1 MAKSIS
7 KKPIPKAV
15 PNIENTSTMSG
26 VFQYLLQKETIGW
39 VIFAI
44 AVLVYLNTIGHE
56 YTQDDAIVITDNM
69 FTTKGLSG
77 ISGILSNDTFFGFF
91 KEAGKQNLVS
101 GGRYRPFTLILFAI
115 EYQIFGKNPFIGH
128 LFNIL
133 YFALSCFLIYHLLWR
148 VLSQKLD
155 VNTVAIVSFVAALI
169 FAIHPIHTEVV
180 ANIKG
185 RDEIMALLLSLT
197 AIWCLLNYYD
207 NSKILWLFLGGVSYF
222 FALMSKEN
230 AITFLAIFPLIL
242 YFFYDKSI
250 SQGIVKS
257 SVMWVCAAVF
267 LVIRFRILGASL
279 AAPSGTEL
287 MNNPFIK
294 IVNGQYMPFTTGEK
308 FATILYTWGLYL
320 KLLIFPH
327 PLTHDYYP
335 RHVDMMTFGNPKV
348 LISILIYLG
357 LIFVAYRSFMDKKPM
372 GFAILF
378 FLLTFSIVSN
388 LLFPIGTNMS
398 ERFMYMPSV
407 GFALGIGLLFSYLW
421 KRKINPS
428 LILGLL
434 VIIFLGFSY
443 KTISR
448 NTVWVSN
455 SSLFLTDVKTSVN
468 SAKLQNA
475 AGGTLWDLSV
485 LEKDSVKR
493 KEMWAEAK
501 IHLNKALEIHPN
513 YKEAHL
519 LMGNVLYA
527 ENNFKMALAHY
538 DGALK
543 IDANY
548 KDALRNKGFVY
559 RDYARYL
566 GEKEGNLAGSLQML
580 LEAQKIIPDDFEVN
594 RLFGIAYGM
603 QGNTVEAIRY
613 FEKATKIEPKNATA
627 FLNLQ
632 IAYKQAGRIQ
642 EANEALQKA
651 FQLDPTLKPK

>member
-1 MAKSIS
+1 
-7 KKPIPKAV
+7 
-15 PNIENTSTMSG
+15 
-26 VFQYLLQKETIGW
+26 
-39 VIFAI
+39 
-44 AVLVYLNTIGHE
+44 
-56 YTQDDAIVITDNM
+56 
-69 FTTKGLSG
+69 
-77 ISGILSNDTFFGFF
+77 
-91 KEAGKQNLVS
+91 
-101 GGRYRPFTLILFAI
+101 
-115 EYQIFGKNPFIGH
+115 
-128 LFNIL
+128 
-133 YFALSCFLIYHLLWR
+133 
-148 VLSQKLD
+148 
-155 VNTVAIVSFVAALI
+155 
-169 FAIHPIHTEVV
+169 
-180 ANIKG
+180 
-185 RDEIMALLLSLT
+185 
-197 AIWCLLNYYD
+197 
-207 NSKILWLFLGGVSYF
+207 
-222 FALMSKEN
+222 
-230 AITFLAIFPLIL
+230 
-242 YFFYDKSI
+242 
-250 SQGIVKS
+250 
-257 SVMWVCAAVF
+257 
-267 LVIRFRILGASL
+267 
-279 AAPSGTEL
+279 
-287 MNNPFIK
+287 
-294 IVNGQYMPFTTGEK
+294 
-308 FATILYTWGLYL
+308 
-320 KLLIFPH
+320 
-327 PLTHDYYP
+327 
-335 RHVDMMTFGNPKV
+335 
-348 LISILIYLG
+348 
-357 LIFVAYRSFMDKKPM
+357 
-372 GFAILF
+372 
-378 FLLTFSIVSN
+378 
-388 LLFPIGTNMS
+388 MS

-421 KRKINPS
+421 KRKLNPS

-434 VIIFLGFSY
+434 MIIFLGFSY

-548 KDALRNKGFVY
+548 KDAIRNKGFVY